1 MYLGNNSYSKKI
13 IDINVQFKR
22 QMAPLSLQMQQLQT
36 EKARTSKALSSTSA
50 WELVDDKGLVGI
62 AEERKKLHKNIKFY
76 IYENLDFCTA

>member
-1 MYLGNNSYSKKI
+1 
-13 IDINVQFKR
+13 
-22 QMAPLSLQMQQLQT
+22 MQQLQT